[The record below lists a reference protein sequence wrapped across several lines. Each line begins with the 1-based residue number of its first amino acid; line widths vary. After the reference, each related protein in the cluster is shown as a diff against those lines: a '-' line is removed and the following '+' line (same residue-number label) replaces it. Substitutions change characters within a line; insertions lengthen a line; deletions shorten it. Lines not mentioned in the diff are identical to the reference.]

1 MDMSLHRRIIL
12 IPTKIGETQETVL
25 SSWFSET
32 DLNGVPL
39 DELANLVIDKV
50 NLPTQTGVLP

>member
-1 MDMSLHRRIIL
+1 MGVSLYRRIL
-12 IPTKIGETQETVL
+12 LMPTKIGETQETVL

-39 DELANLVIDKV
+39 DELANLVNDKV